1 MPLTVDPT
9 VDNAGGAYVPA
20 NFPSALADA
29 GYCGRS
35 FNQGLIRF
43 HDASTGPEFTELV
56 RDAFPEI
63 ADPDAGVVA
72 FDWRGRQLVSLR
84 NGNPDGTW
92 GEVLIHIADL
102 GTGTIYE
109 AATPREFGAALQDGA
124 IEEALEAEAFAAWRA
139 ANGFAAALG
148 FDECI
153 EYEVPLFLGGD
164 DTLENM
170 SVTDTSV
177 LWGLIGQVRVQSL
190 DLPEG
195 SPVVITPPT
204 EGQ

>member
-9 VDNAGGAYVPA
+9 VDNAGGAYVPP
-20 NFPSALADA
+20 NFPTALADA

-43 HDASTGPEFTELV
+43 HDAESGPEFTELV
-56 RDAFPEI
+56 REAFPEI
-63 ADPDAGVVA
+63 ADPEAGVVA
-72 FDWRGRQLVSLR
+72 FDWRGRQLVSAR
-84 NGNPDGTW
+84 DSAADGGW
-92 GEVLIHIADL
+92 GGMLIHIADL
-102 GTGTIYE
+102 GAGALYE
-109 AATPREFGAALQDGA
+109 IATPAEFAGALRNGA
-124 IEEALEAEAFAAWRA
+124 IEEALEAQAFSEWRA
-139 ANGFAAALG
+139 ANGVPTATLA

-177 LWGLIGQVRVQSL
+177 LWTVIGQARAQSR
-190 DLPEG
+190 DLPDG
-195 SPVVITPPT
+195 SSVVITPPT
-204 EGQ
+204 EG